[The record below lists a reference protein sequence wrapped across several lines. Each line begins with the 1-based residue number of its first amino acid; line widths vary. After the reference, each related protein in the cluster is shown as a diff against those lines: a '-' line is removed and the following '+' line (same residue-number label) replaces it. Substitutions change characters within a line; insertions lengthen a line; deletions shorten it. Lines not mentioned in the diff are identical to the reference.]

1 MNLFFRD
8 GITTITT
15 VLLIGLIAYM
25 IFLVRRRKQIS
36 AWGRRTLLLF
46 GWGLLICITAAT
58 RDSFHLS
65 EQHAIDG
72 STAPGLFSL
81 VSIPSVVGMIGA
93 AVIVLS
99 GLLSLFL
106 RRQEFRRTLCFTM
119 MSGIVLKIVVIE
131 IARILL

>member
-1 MNLFFRD
+1 MNLLFRD

-15 VLLIGLIAYM
+15 LLLIGLTAYM
-25 IFLVRRRKQIS
+25 IFLIRRRNQIS

-58 RDSFHLS
+58 RDSFYLS
-65 EQHAIDG
+65 VQHVIDG

-81 VSIPSVVGMIGA
+81 VSIPSIVGMIGA

-106 RRQEFRRTLCFTM
+106 RRKEIRRMLCFTM

-131 IARILL
+131 TARILL

>member
-8 GITTITT
+8 GITAITT
-15 VLLIGLIAYM
+15 LLLIGLIAYM
-25 IFLVRRRKQIS
+25 IFLVKRRKQIS

-46 GWGLLICITAAT
+46 GWGLLVCITAAT

-65 EQHAIDG
+65 VQHVIDG

-81 VSIPSVVGMIGA
+81 VSIPSIVGMIGA
-93 AVIVLS
+93 TVIVLS

-106 RRQEFRRTLCFTM
+106 RKQEIRRTLCFTM
-119 MSGIVLKIVVIE
+119 TSGIVLKIAVIE
-131 IARILL
+131 TARILL